1 MNSTWRK
8 QDEVDWSKELEAWKM
23 LETWE
28 GEDEQYFR
36 WEEELLQELQVIMNR
51 EGEDADR
58 SELAREAQLMQI
70 ARSKPHIPT
79 RAHRQLVK
87 SILDDMFRL
96 GPLQPLWARPDV
108 SDIQIF
114 VPYDPRQ
121 EQIIMYTD
129 RKGRHLYTGRG
140 FRNYAHARSWLD
152 RHL

>member
-1 MNSTWRK
+1 MTL
-8 QDEVDWSKELEAWKM
+8 DWSKEQEAWKM

-36 WEEELLQELQVIMNR
+36 WEEELLQELQVVMNR

-58 SELAREAQLMQI
+58 SETCPGSATHADRARQ
-70 ARSKPHIPT
+70 KPHIPP

-121 EQIIMYTD
+121 EQIIMYT
-129 RKGRHLYTGRG
+129 G
-140 FRNYAHARSWLD
+140 S
-152 RHL
+152 